1 METNRVQNIVDR
13 NLKDDSTLKKPGVC
27 RKERPDKEKGDGINK
42 SVFFIIIIIMF
53 NVRIEPLGYGRFIIH
68 GFVPLLRL
76 FFRST
81 LLISFLCRKARG
93 QVALTE
99 DQYSLKN
106 STILDPGTASLMK

>member
-1 METNRVQNIVDR
+1 METNRFQNIVDR
-13 NLKDDSTLKKPGVC
+13 NLKDDSTLKKPGVW
-27 RKERPDKEKGDGINK
+27 RKERTDKEKGYGINK

-53 NVRIEPLGYGRFIIH
+53 NVRIQPLGYGRLIIH
-68 GFVPLLRL
+68 GFVPLLHL

-81 LLISFLCRKARG
+81 LISFLCQKASG

>member
-53 NVRIEPLGYGRFIIH
+53 NVRIEPLGYGRLIIH
-68 GFVPLLRL
+68 GFVRLLRL
-76 FFRST
+76 FSFVPPFSSVFFIGK
-81 LLISFLCRKARG
+81 LLDKLPSPRIN
-93 QVALTE
+93 T
-99 DQYSLKN
+99 
-106 STILDPGTASLMK
+106 P